1 MGPENILI
9 FMIGPLTGTRAFF
22 SDRFEV
28 ITISPL
34 TGIYAEADYGG
45 HWGEK
50 LNKSGYD
57 GIIVLG
63 KAHRPLYI
71 WIDNGQVRLKDDT
84 LPSRILTH
92 KRGGG
97 TNHLPALNIM
107 LNDYYKYRK
116 WDEFGIP
123 TKKKLKELGLDEF

>member
-1 MGPENILI
+1 MT
-9 FMIGPLTGTRAFF
+9 GPLTGTRAFS

-123 TKKKLKELGLDEF
+123 TKKS